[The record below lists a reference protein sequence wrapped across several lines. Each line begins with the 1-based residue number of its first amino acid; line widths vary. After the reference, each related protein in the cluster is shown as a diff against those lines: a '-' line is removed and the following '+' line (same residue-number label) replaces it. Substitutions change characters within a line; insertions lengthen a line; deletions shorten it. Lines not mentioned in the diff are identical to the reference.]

1 MKHDLIIFG
10 EDWGG
15 HPSSTQHLA
24 RRLACDRRVL
34 WVNSL
39 GLRRPRLSTV
49 DAGRLARK
57 GVALLRNRRSGEASN
72 PRSIGVISPAAIPWP
87 GNAAVQ
93 AFNGMLLARQ
103 IGPHVAAMGGRPLF
117 WTSLP
122 TAYPAVDKIAHGP
135 VVYYCGDDFASLAG
149 VDHAPVTRLERALV
163 DRADLIV
170 AASETLAEKFPARK
184 TCLLPHGVDLVQF
197 QAPMPRPD
205 DLPDGPVAGFYGNLA
220 DWIDIEA
227 LAAAA
232 TMLPNWT
239 FVCVGPVTTDVSR
252 LARLSNVRLL
262 GARPHSALPGYL
274 QHWQVSLLPFRDCPQ
289 IRACNPL
296 KLREY
301 LAAGTPI
308 ASTSFPALAPY
319 RHLVV
324 EVEPACSL
332 SSAILAAANDT
343 GRNALRRASV
353 AGESWESRA
362 QTLSERLETL

>member
-1 MKHDLIIFG
+1 MKQDLIIFG

-34 WVNSL
+34 WINSL
-39 GLRRPRLSTV
+39 GLRKPRFSTA

-57 GVALLRNRRSGEASN
+57 GLALLCNRRSGEATHS
-72 PRSIGVISPAAIPWP
+72 RAIGVVSPAVIPWP
-87 GNAAVQ
+87 GNRAAQ
-93 AFNGMLLARQ
+93 ALNGVLLARQ
-103 IGPHVAAMGGRPLF
+103 IRPHLAAMGGRPVF

-122 TAYPAVDKIAHGP
+122 TAYPAVDKIRHGP
-135 VVYYCGDDFASLAG
+135 VVYYCGDDFSSLAG
-149 VDHAPVTRLERALV
+149 VDHAPVARLERALA

-170 AASETLAEKFPARK
+170 AASETLAGKFPAAK

-197 QAPMPRPD
+197 QAPMPRPA
-205 DLPDGPVAGFYGNLA
+205 DLPNGPVAGFYGNLA
-220 DWIDIEA
+220 DWIDVQA

-239 FVCVGPVTTDVSR
+239 FVCVGPVTTDVSL
-252 LARLSNVRLL
+252 LARLPNVRLL
-262 GARPHSALPGYL
+262 GVRPHGELPGYL

-308 ASTSFPALAPY
+308 VSASFPALSRY
-319 RHLVV
+319 RRFVV
-324 EVEPACSL
+324 EVEPGSPLAP
-332 SSAILAAANDT
+332 AILAAAIDT